1 MSYPKL
7 GVPLS
12 LNDLFPWLTR
22 LPWLLWLTGL
32 PGIPEIGWLMRGALT
47 SDLLTPHHESVRL
60 KPSLFTPYPKE

>member
-22 LPWLLWLTGL
+22 LPWLLWLPWRPWFPCL
-32 PGIPEIGWLMRGALT
+32 PGLQWLSWSMRHALT
-47 SDLLTPHHESVRL
+47 SDLE
-60 KPSLFTPYPKE
+60 KPR